1 MKRYLSCLMMDG
13 FWRALRTIHSG
24 VLIKSK
30 CYINQLKIVK
40 LNANNFVTINKNNPS
55 NLDLCYVTGN
65 YDLVAKNY
73 KIYLSK

>member
-30 CYINQLKIVK
+30 CYLNQYKIVK
-40 LNANNFVTINKNNPS
+40 LNASKFITLDRNSPP
-55 NLDLCYVTGN
+55 NLDLCYVTG
-65 YDLVAKNY
+65 
-73 KIYLSK
+73 ITIFGI